1 MRAVIFCRGQAVAT
15 AVSVVAS
22 IAGIELE
29 AFPSLQELGSALYRD
44 PDCIG
49 VFWIG
54 GWAGGV
60 EVCRE
65 FRETGIRNALF
76 VVLTS
81 KSADGARLARERVM
95 VLNAGADDA
104 QHEPIDD
111 REIVARLQA
120 LHRRERDR
128 ALPFVALPGGAIYT
142 PDKSAIE
149 GGVTVSLTGQENR
162 LFDLLASR
170 PGVLVSRAMCML
182 ALYNERDEPQV
193 KIVDVFI
200 CKLRKKLTAATDG
213 INVIETVWGQ
223 GHRFRPEGVTAHVIP
238 LDRRSA

>member
-1 MRAVIFCRGQAVAT
+1 MNVALYSHDPAVPVAP
-15 AVSVVAS
+15 S
-22 IAGIELE
+22 IAASLAAIECQT
-29 AFPSLQELGSALYRD
+29 APSLQALGSMLYRD
-44 PDCIG
+44 PECVG

-60 EVCRE
+60 EICRE
-65 FRETGIRNALF
+65 FRETGIRNALL

-95 VLNAGADDA
+95 VLAAGADDT
-104 QHEPIDD
+104 QHAPIDD

-200 CKLRKKLTAATDG
+200 CKLRKKLTAATGG
-213 INVIETVWGQ
+213 INVIENVWGQ
-223 GHRFRPEGVTAHVIP
+223 GYRFCPEGVAPKVIP